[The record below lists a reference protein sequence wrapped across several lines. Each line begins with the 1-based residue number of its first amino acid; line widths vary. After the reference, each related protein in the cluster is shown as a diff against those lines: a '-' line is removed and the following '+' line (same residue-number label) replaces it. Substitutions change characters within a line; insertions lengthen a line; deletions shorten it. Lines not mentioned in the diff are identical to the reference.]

1 VEKEY
6 MGKKCFTINC
16 PTSGT
21 FYRRPSPEEDPYVE
35 VGDHIKKGDVVCIV
49 ETMKVFNEVRAE
61 REGVIIE
68 ILVNDEDAVLT
79 RQPMLKVQII

>member
-1 VEKEY
+1 MEKR
-6 MGKKCFTINC
+6 CFTINS

-21 FYRRPSPEEDPYVE
+21 FYRRPSPEEDFYVE
-35 VGDHIKKGDVVCIV
+35 VGDHIKKGDVVCIL

-61 REGVIIE
+61 REGIIIE

-79 RQPMLKVQII
+79 RQPMIKVQII